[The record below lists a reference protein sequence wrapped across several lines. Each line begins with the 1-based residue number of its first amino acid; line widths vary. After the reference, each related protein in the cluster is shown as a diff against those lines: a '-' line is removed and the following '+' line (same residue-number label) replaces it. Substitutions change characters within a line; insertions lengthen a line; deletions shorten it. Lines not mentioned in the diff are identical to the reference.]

1 DGSATGQRQDHHL
14 GVAGV
19 EREFLQRLQFHY
31 PQAALGP
38 ARRFGADVDGVRG
51 SGAARGDVIPA
62 VHAQSFPVAA
72 LAQEPF
78 PVAALA
84 QVLTI
89 ETAAATAELT
99 SSSAG

>member
-1 DGSATGQRQDHHL
+1 MAGRRQDHHL
-14 GVAGV
+14 GGAGV
-19 EREFLQRLQFHY
+19 QREPLRRLQFHHLE
-31 PQAALGP
+31 AGLGP
-38 ARRFGADVDGVRG
+38 ARRFGGDVDDVRG
-51 SGAARGDVIPA
+51 SAAARGDVVLA
-62 VHAQSFPVAA
+62 VHAPSLPVAA
-72 LAQEPF
+72 LAPESL